1 MWARFV
7 TQFSLLMTFKIASL
21 TIADSI
27 SDYRANY
34 ISLSSR
40 FHNRSH
46 KRKIWA
52 YKIADFKKQNSL
64 IENSDW
70 TKSTNESEIINL
82 ATENSF
88 LCSWMYTWYEQTII
102 IRPLD
107 KPFYSMLLLESET
120 VCATKHLKPIR
131 IPIGPHIE
139 GFEIQS
145 TIWKSMWYQTV
156 TIILKFVW
164 KIQVKMI
171 ISYTG
176 RG

>member
-27 SDYRANY
+27 SDYRATY
-34 ISLSSR
+34 ISLSSC
-40 FHNRSH
+40 FIIVHTSV
-46 KRKIWA
+46 KYGLIKL
-52 YKIADFKKQNSL
+52 QNSL

-88 LCSWMYTWYEQTII
+88 LYSWMYTWYEQTII

-139 GFEIQS
+139 GSEIQS

-156 TIILKFVW
+156 TIILKSVW